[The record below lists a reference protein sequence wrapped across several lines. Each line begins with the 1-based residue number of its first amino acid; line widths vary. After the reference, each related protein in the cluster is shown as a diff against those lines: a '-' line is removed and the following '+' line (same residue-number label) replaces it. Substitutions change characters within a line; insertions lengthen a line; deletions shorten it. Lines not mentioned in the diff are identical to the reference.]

1 MGSIL
6 HSQQSVFPCCEN
18 SKCTCTHMY
27 TPGRVA
33 HKVRSGQVL
42 MEHCYLGAAES
53 SSATDEQKAGLK
65 SKLHCFPLFKGH
77 IRHAYTGGT
86 PCIKSDFMI

>member
-6 HSQQSVFPCCEN
+6 HSPQSVFPCCEN

-42 MEHCYLGAAES
+42 MEHCHLGAAES

-65 SKLHCFPLFKGH
+65 SKLQSVSHYLKDTLDMPTQVAH
-77 IRHAYTGGT
+77 RA
-86 PCIKSDFMI
+86 